1 MSSSTSDEAYQ
12 GIRQMLIRGEFRPG
26 QRVSQSRL
34 ARQLGCSTVP
44 IVEAMRRLE
53 SEGLLVKQPRKMAK
67 VRELSAADIEG
78 LYLLREGL
86 EAITARLAA
95 QRITDEQAT
104 ELQRLSEAYEATWE
118 TESDAD
124 VAIHR
129 YIAQC
134 ADCPLLSEELDR
146 LMLIERTAGG
156 RSHDTTNRPGSAHIH
171 RALVQAIVDR
181 DADSAEYLMKKH
193 IREGYRQAMREFKND
208 R

>member
-1 MSSSTSDEAYQ
+1 MSGSTSDQAYRD
-12 GIRQMLIRGEFRPG
+12 IRQMFIRGEFQPG

-34 ARQLGCSTVP
+34 ARQFSCSTVP
-44 IVEAMRRLE
+44 VVEAMRRLE
-53 SEGLLVKQPRKMAK
+53 SDGLLVKQARKMAK
-67 VRELSAADIEG
+67 LRELSAADMEG

-95 QRITDEQAT
+95 QRINDEQAA
-104 ELQRLSEAYEATWE
+104 ELQRLARVYEANWKTE
-118 TESDAD
+118 TDAD
-124 VAIHR
+124 VAIHQ

-156 RSHDTTNRPGSAHIH
+156 TTHDAAMRPGRAHIH

-181 DADSAEYLMKKH
+181 DRDSAEYLMKKH
-193 IREGYRQAMREFKND
+193 IQEGSREGVRG
-208 R
+208 